1 MKLPVI
7 YFDKD
12 KYIQYCNINFGEGCY
27 LLPKLESGIVDSYY
41 YDHNTG
47 SVILYSKGYK
57 LYTSASAIGIY
68 LELR

>member
-12 KYIQYCNINFGEGCY
+12 KYIQYCISTFGNESY
-27 LLPKLESGIVDSYY
+27 LMPELETGIVDAYLF
-41 YDHNTG
+41 DHTTG
-47 SVILYSKGYK
+47 SIVLYSKGYK
-57 LYTSASAIGIY
+57 LYTSYSAIGIY